1 MNTSNTPYSFGAM
14 FASIAFTALAVI
26 TSYAIPVVTGTM
38 SEARAAAPSK
48 LGDLAAFRS
57 IAADVGSMVDKGDLV
72 GAKKRVKDLEIAWDS
87 AEAGLKPRAAADWH
101 LVDKSLD
108 RTLEA
113 LRANSPKAADC
124 KAAVTELI
132 KLMAQMAGVN

>member
-14 FASIAFTALAVI
+14 FASIALTALAVV
-26 TSYAIPVVTGTM
+26 TSYAIPVVTGAM
-38 SEARAAAPSK
+38 PEARAASPSK

-57 IAADVGSMVDKGDLV
+57 IAADVGSLVDKGDLA

-113 LRANSPKAADC
+113 LRASSAKTTDC

-132 KLMAQMAGVN
+132 KLMAQMAGV